1 MPIIEIFQVIREW
14 VTSKAPG
21 NPCEQFSDIR
31 KLGSNL
37 WKKVMIDNFLRH
49 FRHVRQRFSRK
60 QFFFITH
67 LTQYPLQHICRNE
80 LARSSDTRYVFYLLH
95 CVIWRYA

>member
-1 MPIIEIFQVIREW
+1 MEYICCHVKYKAIHHTSMFSMPIIEIFQVIREW

-37 WKKVMIDNFLRH
+37 WKKVMID
-49 FRHVRQRFSRK
+49 
-60 QFFFITH
+60 FFDAF
-67 LTQYPLQHICRNE
+67 
-80 LARSSDTRYVFYLLH
+80 
-95 CVIWRYA
+95 